1 MMGRR
6 ASQDLYVSEDGQ
18 HHAPCTWL
26 GLTPMGFSCVV
37 FAARYP
43 LSPSLVASHLG
54 APVNFHGE
62 ETFQMQASFMLWE
75 DLRGV
80 NPV

>member
-1 MMGRR
+1 MGRMESR
-6 ASQDLYVSEDGQ
+6 DLYVSEDGQ
-18 HHAPCTWL
+18 HHTPCTWP
-26 GLTPMGFSCVV
+26 GPRPTGFSCVV
-37 FAARYP
+37 SAARCP

-54 APVNFHGE
+54 APVNFHVE

-80 NPV
+80 NAV